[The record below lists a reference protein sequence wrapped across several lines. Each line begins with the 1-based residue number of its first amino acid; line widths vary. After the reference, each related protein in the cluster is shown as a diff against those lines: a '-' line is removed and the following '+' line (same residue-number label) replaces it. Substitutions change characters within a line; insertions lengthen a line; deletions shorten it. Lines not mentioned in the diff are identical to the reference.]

1 MNIEGEM
8 LAEEDEDRSDSK
20 TKRSQEY
27 IYIDSFDIKN
37 RNVNE
42 M

>member
-1 MNIEGEM
+1 MNIEGSRH
-8 LAEEDEDRSDSK
+8 AEEDEDRSDSK
-20 TKRSQEY
+20 SKRSQEV

-37 RNVNE
+37 RNVKD